1 MVRFRWQRSKKQR
14 SSGTIPFQP
23 GLLLVR
29 REARQVIHRL
39 LVEAEEIVPSFVGEG
54 RLGGERSPTGLLV
67 PVPLASLVLDY
78 QAIHAEG
85 LPVEKDAL
93 TETERVVE
101 IPIECLVELL
111 DVDAELHQ
119 ERLGHGAVMR
129 RAIDGLGP
137 PITDQQPIRVAE
149 FVAFGV
155 APEIVVIIQHQD
167 AGVRPRRLAEEVSR

>member
-1 MVRFRWQRSKKQR
+1 M
-14 SSGTIPFQP
+14 
-23 GLLLVR
+23 
-29 REARQVIHRL
+29 
-39 LVEAEEIVPSFVGEG
+39 PSFLGER

-67 PVPLASLVLDY
+67 PFPLASLVLDH
-78 QAIHAEG
+78 QAINAEG
-85 LPVEKDAL
+85 LPVEEDAL

-101 IPIECLVELL
+101 IPIECRVELI

-119 ERLGHGAVMR
+119 DRLATALYGR
-129 RAIDGLGP
+129 SIDGLGP
-137 PITDQQPIRVAE
+137 PITDQQPIGVAE